1 MKQQLKKYLRGNL
14 LVWNSLLRCRRVIRR
29 SIHKASAAV
38 YQWRFSSIPKREFLQ
53 DLRAA
58 TLARTGYAAGKI
70 GISQQHWMYYE
81 IFLKKEKD
89 PDKID
94 LFRNDLIF
102 HGLKQS
108 GVFPADPD
116 FYLKF
121 NEFYMPH
128 VRNLDCLG
136 IFYRPW
142 ELEIIKH
149 YKLTNKV
156 TYFQNQQVD
165 LDGPSIEGQ
174 CYLPLF
180 RDRKL
185 LLVCPF
191 AAILKERAT
200 RVIFEGVW
208 SRAGKKKWFHPTS
221 VDALEFPY
229 GFSEET
235 HGSYS
240 DAIGLFDHITS
251 ELHKRD
257 FDVALIGAAGLAIPI
272 ASYVK
277 SMGKIG
283 LDLGGHLQVL
293 FGVLGKRHKRWGC
306 EALNSNEWCIDM
318 PPRYRPKEAA
328 EVCDRG
334 AYW

>member
-142 ELEIIKH
+142 ELEIIRH

-156 TYFQNQQVD
+156 TYFQNQ
-165 LDGPSIEGQ
+165 PSRSGWAQ
-174 CYLPLF
+174 HRGTVL
-180 RDRKL
+180 
-185 LLVCPF
+185 
-191 AAILKERAT
+191 
-200 RVIFEGVW
+200 
-208 SRAGKKKWFHPTS
+208 PTS
-221 VDALEFPY
+221 IS
-229 GFSEET
+229 G
-235 HGSYS
+235 
-240 DAIGLFDHITS
+240 
-251 ELHKRD
+251 
-257 FDVALIGAAGLAIPI
+257 
-272 ASYVK
+272 
-277 SMGKIG
+277 
-283 LDLGGHLQVL
+283 Q
-293 FGVLGKRHKRWGC
+293 
-306 EALNSNEWCIDM
+306 
-318 PPRYRPKEAA
+318 EAA
-328 EVCDRG
+328 PGLSFRRDLTGTRHTSDF
-334 AYW
+334 